1 MKSAKVDHG
10 EIETHVLFGLAPGL
24 VNASGYSWTAD
35 YVSVTGDLVADLLSN
50 IASEQREKV
59 VYEYLYRQIEDK
71 EVRATIDFLLNREEA
86 HNALFREALNKVQK
100 TGSNKDFGVT
110 EDSKL
115 YFNLSTPGPNHE
127 APNPTPPSFDNPRR

>member
-1 MKSAKVDHG
+1 MSP
-10 EIETHVLFGLAPGL
+10 VLI
-24 VNASGYSWTAD
+24 NSSGSPWTSD
-35 YVSVTGDLVADLLSN
+35 YVTVTWDLVADLLSN
-50 IASEQREKV
+50 IASEQRAKV

-86 HNALFREALNKVQK
+86 HNALFREALNKVQN

-115 YFNLSTPGPNHE
+115 YFNLSNPGPSHE
-127 APNPTPPSFDNPRR
+127 APNPTPPSFENPRR